1 MKNTLKKL
9 VLGTALT
16 LLCPKLQAQKYYE
29 FSYKGKVGLL
39 DGTGAELV
47 KPEYERSRTSKDDK
61 LLVFYTE
68 IGSDLPEL
76 ILDKATGKTNTKYK
90 YVFLD
95 DAIIED
101 QSYHF
106 LINDDT
112 RFLQNAT
119 TDQALKTTEDISSI
133 ENVGSRYLIAKY
145 TPKEVPLPKPKS
157 KPVPKV
163 KNAGSGP
170 PKIVFDPPVISKAE
184 PFYRNAYA
192 VYANSLPLKALL
204 KRKGDAYMAL
214 YDTDQMDN
222 AYFENVKKY
231 NSTDFAY
238 LLFKEENALFLYDK
252 DLKMLRKIAYPKS
265 KQRDREDEIERHF
278 AEAEASKALGKKV
291 YSDFA
296 RYPSVGGGPSVG
308 RSGSDGTMAVKKRDA
323 FEVSRSGGVYT
334 LTRTKDE
341 KVCFSTTLKM
351 RFRIDYFEVTLEDKD
366 EKESSFYVDKETGVP
381 LLPPKYVKLLEIK
394 VGS

>member
-9 VLGTALT
+9 ILGTAL
-16 LLCPKLQAQKYYE
+16 LLLGPELQAQKYYE
-29 FSYKGKVGLL
+29 FSYKGNAGIL
-39 DGTGAELV
+39 DSTGAEVV
-47 KPEYERSRTSKDDK
+47 KPEYERSRTSKDGK
-61 LLVFYTE
+61 LWVFYHE
-68 IGSDLPEL
+68 IGSDLPAL
-76 ILDKATGKTNTKYK
+76 ILDKTTGKTNTQYK

-112 RFLQNAT
+112 RFLQNAAT
-119 TDQALKTTEDISSI
+119 EKALKTTDDISSI
-133 ENVGSRYLIAKY
+133 ENIGSRYLIAKY
-145 TPKEVPLPKPKS
+145 TPKEVPLPKPR
-157 KPVPKV
+157 PVPK
-163 KNAGSGP
+163 KKSTGIAP
-170 PKIVFDPPVISKAE
+170 RIIVPEPPVIRE
-184 PFYRNAYA
+184 PYSLYQNDYA
-192 VYANSLPLKALL
+192 VYANRLPLKALL
-204 KRKGDAYMAL
+204 RKKGEAYLAL

-238 LLFKEENALFLYDK
+238 LLFKEGDALFLYDK

-265 KQRDREDEIERHF
+265 KQSEREDEIERRF

-296 RYPSVGGGPSVG
+296 RYPSVGGGPSIG
-308 RSGSDGTMAVKKRDA
+308 RNSSDGVMAVKKRDA
-323 FEVSRSGGVYT
+323 FEVSRSSGVYT

-341 KVCFSTTLKM
+341 KVCFSTPMKM
-351 RFRIDYFEVTLEDKD
+351 RFRMDYFEVTLEDKD
-366 EKESSFYVDKETGVP
+366 EKESSFYVDKETGAP
-381 LLPPKYVKLLEIK
+381 LLPQKYVKLLQIK